1 MEREEQ
7 QKPLGQRLLDNMW
20 LLLGLGLAIPIISYT
35 LWGIIELISMGD
47 ATLP

>member
-1 MEREEQ
+1 MEEER
-7 QKPLGQRLLDNMW
+7 KPPLGQRILDNMW
-20 LLLGLGLAIPIISYT
+20 LLLALGLAVPTISYT